1 MSGGGGSVGT
11 IIGESVMIES
21 EYVKRRDEVVGVL
34 PPEFR
39 EAVLKRAW
47 DEGHSCGYEEVLLV
61 LKDLVDDL
69 VGPLAVY
76 RSRVVGSAL
85 DELVK

>member
-21 EYVKRRDEVVGVL
+21 EYVKRRDEVVGAL

-39 EAVLKRAW
+39 EVVMKRAW
-47 DEGHSCGYEEVLLV
+47 DEGHSCGYEEVILV